1 MKRQVPPGE
10 WELVCSGEVFAGLR
24 KGDEFA
30 FLLTLSRV
38 LNALK
43 FGVETHR
50 AGGTERTPVAER
62 RRIGAFLYLASALYE
77 TLQLKKAGEAKWGK
91 LPVFVEV
98 FAALDEKQLDAATIE
113 LLNRIRN
120 RASFHFDPTLAGRA
134 LSQFPDESFAF
145 LTATGR
151 DTMNSNYELADL
163 ITFGFIFEA
172 SGNVEKL
179 ATSLTTFRPI
189 LDSLLSSFISKA
201 DRILV
206 RRLLALGFEIVDRPE
221 GSFRRDREPEPDRA
235 V

>member
-1 MKRQVPPGE
+1 MKRQVPAGE
-10 WELVCSGEVFAGLR
+10 WELICSGEVFARLR
-24 KGDEFA
+24 KDEEFA

-50 AGGTERTPVAER
+50 AGGIERTPVAER
-62 RRIGAFLYLASALYE
+62 RRVGAFLYLASALHE
-77 TLQLKKAGEAKWGK
+77 TLQLKKAAESKWGK

-98 FAALDEKQLDAATIE
+98 FEAFNEERLDAATVR

-120 RASFHFDPTLAGRA
+120 RASFHFDPTVAARA
-134 LSQFPDESFAF
+134 LSELPEEPFAF

-151 DTMNSNYELADL
+151 DPMNSNYELADL
-163 ITFGFIFEA
+163 ITFGFVFEA
-172 SGNVEKL
+172 TGNVEKL
-179 ATSLTTFRPI
+179 AASLTIFRPI
-189 LDSLLSSFISKA
+189 LDSLLSTFISKS

-221 GSFRRDREPEPDRA
+221 GSFHSDREPDQS
-235 V
+235 

>member
-1 MKRQVPPGE
+1 MKRQVPAGE
-10 WELVCSGEVFAGLR
+10 WELICSGEVFARLR
-24 KGDEFA
+24 KDEEFA

-62 RRIGAFLYLASALYE
+62 RRVGAFLYLASALHE
-77 TLQLKKAGEAKWGK
+77 TLQLKKAAESKWGK

-98 FAALDEKQLDAATIE
+98 FEAFDEEKLDAETIR

-120 RASFHFDPTLAGRA
+120 RASFHFDPTVAGRA
-134 LSQFPDESFAF
+134 LSELPDEPFAF

-163 ITFGFIFEA
+163 ITFGFVFEA
-172 SGNVEKL
+172 TGNVEKL
-179 ATSLTTFRPI
+179 AASLTTFRPI
-189 LDSLLSSFISKA
+189 LDSLLGTFISKS

-221 GSFRRDREPEPDRA
+221 GSFHSDREPEQS
-235 V
+235 

>member
-1 MKRQVPPGE
+1 MNRQVPAGE
-10 WELVCSGEVFAGLR
+10 WELVCSGELFARLR
-24 KGDEFA
+24 SDEEFA

-50 AGGTERTPVAER
+50 AGGIERTPVAER
-62 RRIGAFLYLASALYE
+62 RRVGAFLYLASALHE
-77 TLQLKKAGEAKWGK
+77 TLQLKKDGEPKWGQ
-91 LPVFVEV
+91 LPIFVEV
-98 FAALDEKQLDAATIE
+98 FAVFNEAQLDAETIR

-134 LSQFPDESFAF
+134 LSDLPDEPFAF

-163 ITFGFIFEA
+163 ITFGFVFEA
-172 SGNVEKL
+172 MGNVEKL
-179 ATSLTTFRPI
+179 AASLATFRPI
-189 LDSLLSSFISKA
+189 LDSLLSKFISNA

-206 RRLLALGFEIVDRPE
+206 RRLLALGFAIVDRPE
-221 GSFRRDREPEPDRA
+221 GSFHSDREPDQS
-235 V
+235 